1 MRLARKAGNTRLISL
16 VPLVDVMLILLIFFM
31 VTSTYLDLDMVPMV
45 DRAGPDVGLPLPRS
59 GDDPTASTPLLIR
72 LGADGRAYV
81 RGAAQDPTSLA
92 ITIRSRLAELTD
104 AQIIVLPS
112 AHASVQSLV
121 SLMETASGAGATA
134 LRVVRLEEAP

>member
-1 MRLARKAGNTRLISL
+1 MRLARKARKTRLISL
-16 VPLVDVMLILLIFFM
+16 VPLVDVMLILLVFFM
-31 VTSTYLDLDMVPMV
+31 VTSTYLDLDMVPMI
-45 DRAGPDVGLPLPRS
+45 DRSDPEAALPLLRS
-59 GDDPTASTPLLIR
+59 GNGQTASAPLLIR

-81 RGAAQDPTSLA
+81 RGAALNPASLTIA
-92 ITIRSRLAELTD
+92 IKARLAELTD